1 MEARQK
7 EHRAMGG
14 RTGEMQYRRDVLVG
28 QEGCRKGRM
37 QERRDVE
44 QVGCRKDGM

>member
-14 RTGEMQYRRDVLVG
+14 RTGEMSDRRKAKKR
-28 QEGCRKGRM
+28 EGGKKGDRKGGR
-37 QERRDVE
+37 QDRSDGRRRE
-44 QVGCRKDGM
+44 